1 MAFKIEPVRT
11 ATDLEAVSDLFRAYV
26 ASLGIDLAY
35 QGFEQE
41 LATLPGKYA
50 PPEGALLIAKNSA
63 DEPVGCVA
71 LRPLSS
77 GACEMKRLYVDP
89 AGRGLGLGR
98 ALTDAI
104 IAEAIRIGYREMKL
118 DTLPTLTAAAEL
130 YRRTGFVPI
139 PAYYDTPVEGTLFM
153 ALSLVP

>member
-1 MAFKIEPVRT
+1 MSFKIEPVRT

-50 PPEGALLIAKNSA
+50 PPEGALLIAKNST

-71 LRPLSS
+71 LRPLAS